1 MIEIP
6 KKCVVNKFIPKKKFY
21 ERVAISL
28 TTKEEFI
35 NQVDRITWLYKI
47 SQDTINI
54 SKTDKVEEIEVFQ
67 IELKE
72 KIIPKNVIKVIT
84 KGIPYK
90 ILFLLRYKE
99 EYCYLV
105 RINEIYNL
113 EWNKDIDIDFNAIN
127 LQILYENIIK
137 TIINRKEDDRNFETI
152 IEEKSKIDDL
162 NKKVI
167 NLKSKIKLEKQFDR
181 KIEINNELNILLK
194 EMEKVNGT
202 N

>member
-127 LQILYENIIK
+127 LQTLYENIIK

-167 NLKSKIKLEKQFDR
+167 NLKSKIKSEKQFDR